1 MKLKIFKDSIA
12 AAAAKVVAACL
23 PFLTIGM
30 LGSDVTAIV
39 SGIVGAVALVTLIV
53 RAVMLLGKTEART
66 IASLDGTVSDI
77 LSFPLC
83 HCPLIADCNPGR
95 LRRYSRPLAC
105 CYPCRPRPNSRQDAI
120 MTH

>member
-66 IASLDGTVSDI
+66 IASLDGTVIDI
-77 LSFPLC
+77 LSFPYAIALSS
-83 HCPLIADCNPGR
+83 LIAIPAGYDATPG
-95 LRRYSRPLAC
+95 LWLA
-105 CYPCRPRPNSRQDAI
+105 AI
-120 MTH
+120 LADLALIPTKSQS